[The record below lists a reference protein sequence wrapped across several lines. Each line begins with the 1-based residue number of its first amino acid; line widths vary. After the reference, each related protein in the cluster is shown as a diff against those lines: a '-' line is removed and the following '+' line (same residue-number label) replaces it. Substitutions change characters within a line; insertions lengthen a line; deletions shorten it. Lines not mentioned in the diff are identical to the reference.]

1 MPRLLKRAAAA
12 EYLGMTED
20 QLRGLV
26 YRRQIPFVKIGE
38 GRGSLYFDVRQLDRW
53 IEQNTTQAV
62 S

>member
-1 MPRLLKRAAAA
+1 MPRLLKIDAAADH
-12 EYLGMTED
+12 LGLSRD

-38 GRGSLYFDVRQLDRW
+38 GRGQLFFDVQQLDRW
-53 IEQNTTQAV
+53 ISEHTIEAA